1 MICQNEMK
9 FEGEKKKNRWE
20 KKKKKKDSEKKSCA
34 FVSSFPLLSSALP
47 LVDIPD
53 HSPWSCLAGDPW
65 MNQYALQLGSS
76 DPESTHHH
84 LGLHTQNHS
93 HT

>member
-9 FEGEKKKNRWE
+9 FEGEKKKKNRWE
-20 KKKKKKDSEKKSCA
+20 KKKKEKKKKKSCA

>member
-9 FEGEKKKNRWE
+9 FEGEKKKTVG
-20 KKKKKKDSEKKSCA
+20 KKKKKKKEEEKKRFA
-34 FVSSFPLLSSALP
+34 FVAEYPLLSSALP